1 MSKPKLASRSIIHLF
16 PLPALAVYILF
27 MIIPVFTALG
37 YSLFDWNGMIRGDFI
52 GIRNFTTLFS
62 DPQLSELFYR
72 ALGHNVIYFAVSFLV
87 QNVGAFYLAYLIYR
101 KYRGA
106 EWFKVIFFVPRLL
119 SLIVVGFLWNLI
131 LNPNFGAIN
140 AVLRR
145 IGLEEWALP
154 WLGQTSTA
162 LYAIILVNAWYMIGF
177 GILIYLAG
185 LQSIPQDVLEAAELD
200 GCIGFEQIRKIILPL
215 MMPSITIMTILTF
228 IYSFEAFDLIF
239 AMEGSEG
246 GPYYS
251 TDTLATLFY
260 RLSFAKDGASSAI
273 GLGSA
278 LAVVMF
284 VIIAGVSA
292 ISLYLIQKRSQ
303 A

>member
-1 MSKPKLASRSIIHLF
+1 MIHLF
-16 PLPALAVYILF
+16 PLPALAVYVLF

-37 YSLFDWNGMIRGDFI
+37 YSLFDWHGMVRGDFI
-52 GIRNFTTLFS
+52 GLKNFVTLFT
-62 DPQLSELFYR
+62 DPQLSGLFKN
-72 ALGHNVIYFAVSFLV
+72 AIGHNVIYFLVSLVV
-87 QNVGAFYLAYLIYR
+87 QNAAAFYLAYLIYR

-131 LNPNFGAIN
+131 LNPNFGAFN
-140 AVLRR
+140 ALLRT

-185 LQSIPQDVLEAAELD
+185 LQAIPQDILEAAELD

-215 MMPSITIMTILTF
+215 LMPSITIMTILTF

-284 VIIAGVSA
+284 VIIASVSA
-292 ISLYLIQKRSQ
+292 ISLYLMTKRSN

>member
-1 MSKPKLASRSIIHLF
+1 MSKKLLSRCIVHLF
-16 PLPALAVYILF
+16 PLPALAVYVLF
-27 MIIPVFTALG
+27 MVIPVFTALG
-37 YSLFDWNGMIRGDFI
+37 YSLFDWNGMMRGDFI
-52 GIRNFTTLFS
+52 GLRNFTTLFS
-62 DPQLSELFYR
+62 DPQLAELFYR
-72 ALGHNVIYFAVSFLV
+72 ALGHNVIYFIVSFLT
-87 QNVGAFYLAYLIYR
+87 QNVVAFYLAYLIYR
-101 KYRGA
+101 KYKGA

-131 LNPNFGAIN
+131 LNPNFGALN
-140 AVLRR
+140 AVLRK
-145 IGLEEWALP
+145 IGLSDWALP

-185 LQSIPQDVLEAAELD
+185 LQAISQDVLEAAELD
-200 GCIGFEQIRKIILPL
+200 GCTGFGQIRKIILPL

-292 ISLYLIQKRSQ
+292 ISLYLIQRKSH

>member
-1 MSKPKLASRSIIHLF
+1 MSKKLLSRYIIHLF
-16 PLPALAVYILF
+16 PLPALAVYVLF
-27 MIIPVFTALG
+27 MVIPVFTALG
-37 YSLFDWNGMIRGDFI
+37 YSLFDWNGMMRGDFI
-52 GIRNFTTLFS
+52 GLRNFTTLFS

-72 ALGHNVIYFAVSFLV
+72 ALGHNVIYFIVSFLT
-87 QNVGAFYLAYLIYR
+87 QNVVAFYLAYLIYR
-101 KYRGA
+101 KYKGA

-131 LNPNFGAIN
+131 LNPNFGALN
-140 AVLRR
+140 TVLRK
-145 IGLEEWALP
+145 IGFSDWALP

-162 LYAIILVNAWYMIGF
+162 LYAIVLVNAWYMIGF

-185 LQSIPQDVLEAAELD
+185 LQAISQDVLEAAELD
-200 GCIGFEQIRKIILPL
+200 GCTGFGQIRKIILPL

-292 ISLYLIQKRSQ
+292 ISLYLIQRKSH

>member
-1 MSKPKLASRSIIHLF
+1 MSKKLLSRYIIHLF
-16 PLPALAVYILF
+16 PLPALAVYVLF
-27 MIIPVFTALG
+27 MVIPVFTALG

-52 GIRNFTTLFS
+52 GLRNFTTLFS

-72 ALGHNVIYFAVSFLV
+72 ALGHNVIYFIVSFLT
-87 QNVGAFYLAYLIYR
+87 QNVVAFYLAYLIYR
-101 KYRGA
+101 KYKGA

-131 LNPNFGAIN
+131 LNPNFGALN
-140 AVLRR
+140 AVLRK
-145 IGLEEWALP
+145 IGFSNWALP

-185 LQSIPQDVLEAAELD
+185 LQAISQDVLEAAELD
-200 GCIGFEQIRKIILPL
+200 GCTGFGQIRKIILPL

-292 ISLYLIQKRSQ
+292 ISLYLIQRKSH